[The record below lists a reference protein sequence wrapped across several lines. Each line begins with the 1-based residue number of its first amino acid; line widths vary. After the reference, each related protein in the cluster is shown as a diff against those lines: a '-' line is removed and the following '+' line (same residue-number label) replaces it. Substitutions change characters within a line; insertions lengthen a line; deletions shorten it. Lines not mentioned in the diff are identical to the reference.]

1 MSTAHVEPTPVN
13 AAQQVEYETGARP
26 RYAIFAAVA
35 GVLVFASAI
44 VGVLGPQ
51 SKVSETTL
59 ALIYAHK
66 RAGFDIGGAAIN
78 LLGLIA
84 EAVTLNWL
92 WQIAHAR
99 DQTLRPI
106 VRYLA
111 VGGALLLGIALF
123 FYTVLNVIKGGQ
135 FVSSGLQTYPEAHR
149 LTSGALFAVPVL
161 LADLG
166 AFALTIGLIWV
177 SLVAMRVGLLPRFL
191 GYVGVFAG
199 ILILFPF
206 VQLPVVQVYWLIA
219 LAALFA
225 GRWPSGVPAAW
236 TQGVAVPWAPSGQAR
251 SRSAGAA
258 RPPRQPRPARDPR
271 QPRLSTRDA
280 IMAAVK
286 GGGRSAPTQAAAP
299 EPLDAPADTA
309 RTRANTSKRKRKR
322 RK

>member
-1 MSTAHVEPTPVN
+1 MSTAHIEPAPMT
-13 AAQQVEYETGARP
+13 AAQQVEYETSVRP
-26 RYAIFAAVA
+26 RYAIFAAAA
-35 GVLVFASAI
+35 GVLVLVSAL
-44 VGVLGPQ
+44 VGLLGPQ
-51 SKVSETTL
+51 SRVSETTV
-59 ALIYAHK
+59 ALIYAHR
-66 RAGFDIGGAAIN
+66 RAGLDIGGAAIN
-78 LLGLIA
+78 MVGLIA

-92 WQIAHAR
+92 WQITHAR
-99 DQTLRPI
+99 DSSLRSI

-111 VGGALLLGIALF
+111 VAGAVLLGVALC

-149 LTSGALFAVPVL
+149 LTSGALFTVPVL
-161 LADLG
+161 VADLG

-219 LAALFA
+219 VAALFA

-236 TQGVAVPWAPSGQAR
+236 TQGVAVPWPPSGQAR
-251 SRSAGAA
+251 DRAGAA
-258 RPPRQPRPARDPR
+258 ARQQRQRQPRPAR

-280 IMAAVK
+280 IMSAVR
-286 GGGRSAPTQAAAP
+286 GGGRPTAPPAAP
-299 EPLDAPADTA
+299 EPLTPPADSA